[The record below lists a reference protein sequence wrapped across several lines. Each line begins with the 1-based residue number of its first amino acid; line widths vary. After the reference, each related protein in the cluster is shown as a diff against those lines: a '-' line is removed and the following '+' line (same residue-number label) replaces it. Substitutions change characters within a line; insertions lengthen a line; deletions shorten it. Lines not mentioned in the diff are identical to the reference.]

1 MSIGRNSDRWSLIIA
16 DLIKMPRETEWLEF
30 KHNRF
35 EPTEIG
41 EYVSALANAAAL
53 CGQSAGYMIWGVEDS
68 TSKLV
73 GTTFRPFASK
83 GSGNEDLY
91 NWLSRL
97 LAPKIAF
104 EFVEMPISGMQ
115 IVLLVVP
122 AAETMPISFQG
133 SEFVRIGTNKKKLKD
148 FPQHERRLWR
158 TFDTNPFE
166 QRLARENLSRDE
178 VLGLLAYPV
187 YFELLNA
194 PLPSTPDGILSIL
207 ASDNLIAKA
216 TSGRWNI
223 TNLGAIVLAK
233 QLSDFPTVARKAVR
247 VVSYDGSSRV
257 RTVKEQAGGRGYA
270 VTYQALIAYI
280 TGLLPS
286 NEVIEK
292 AIRTS
297 VPMYPELSV
306 RELVANAIIH
316 QDFSISGTGP
326 MVEIFQDRMEITNP
340 GLPLIAPER
349 FLDMPPRSRNESL
362 ASLLRRFGICEE
374 RGSGIDKV
382 VFEIEY
388 FQLPAPLFE
397 VVGNSTRVV
406 MFAHQPLNRMDV
418 TARIRACYLHACLR
432 FVSHQLMSNSSLRER
447 FGVEAKNKATIS
459 RIIREAVDS
468 GLVVHQDPN
477 AAPKMM
483 RYVPFWAAPKGS

>member
-1 MSIGRNSDRWSLIIA
+1 MR
-16 DLIKMPRETEWLEF
+16 
-30 KHNRF
+30 
-35 EPTEIG
+35 
-41 EYVSALANAAAL
+41 
-53 CGQSAGYMIWGVEDS
+53 
-68 TSKLV
+68 
-73 GTTFRPFASK
+73 
-83 GSGNEDLY
+83 
-91 NWLSRL
+91 
-97 LAPKIAF
+97 
-104 EFVEMPISGMQ
+104 
-115 IVLLVVP
+115 
-122 AAETMPISFQG
+122 
-133 SEFVRIGTNKKKLKD
+133 
-148 FPQHERRLWR
+148 
-158 TFDTNPFE
+158 
-166 QRLARENLSRDE
+166 
-178 VLGLLAYPV
+178 
-187 YFELLNA
+187 A